1 MRKISG
7 VGQTPR
13 NGALKVVALG
23 LPVVFSVTGVGV
35 GLALLAVEVSLAA
48 ALIGAALYLGAVS
61 FGIARYVTVKQKRR
75 LIGSERTQ

>member
-23 LPVVFSVTGVGV
+23 LPVVFSVMGVGV

>member
-23 LPVVFSVTGVGV
+23 LPVVFSVMGVGV
-35 GLALLAVEVSLAA
+35 GLALLAVEVS
-48 ALIGAALYLGAVS
+48 
-61 FGIARYVTVKQKRR
+61 
-75 LIGSERTQ
+75 